1 MSTANSLRR
10 VMIGEVPT
18 IAIDLVE
25 IEINDTVLADEFIS
39 HRLGLVPLIAEGIE
53 HLRYSRECDCEDYC
67 EHCSVKLALHVK
79 CTGDEIVNVYARDL
93 VSVANRVN
101 QTLGN
106 PVIRDPEGNGPLIAK
121 LRQGNELKLEVIA
134 KKGIAKEHAK
144 WSPVTAIGWEYDPH
158 NKLHHTDFWYEKDA
172 MAEWYV
178 SHAPLSS
185 CVVSG
190 RAASSTKLTLTFSSL
205 QAAEQI
211 CRPGRASPRRRAV

>member
-1 MSTANSLRR
+1 M
-10 VMIGEVPT
+10 
-18 IAIDLVE
+18 
-25 IEINDTVLADEFIS
+25 
-39 HRLGLVPLIAEGIE
+39 
-53 HLRYSRECDCEDYC
+53 
-67 EHCSVKLALHVK
+67 
-79 CTGDEIVNVYARDL
+79 
-93 VSVANRVN
+93 SVANRVN